1 MPKALIFS
9 FLFHLS
15 VFSAAWIGV
24 PALFSP
30 PPVGSAN
37 IQVELVSTIEQK
49 DKKSVTKKKIQKD
62 TEKTQARP
70 VSKNFV
76 TSDIE
81 TDASEPAPELS
92 RKQIKKP
99 IGSEALTPIPK
110 KKPQPN
116 MIKKTERKK
125 LSALI
130 PTPKRKPIRKSRL
143 KQKSKKSNTASFKS
157 LLKDVAAARKK
168 ADQEQFTDILRG
180 LETEKRQMTETNKAQ
195 LDSRTNSFEQKPIS
209 SSHRQKKI
217 SQLIVTIRDQL
228 SPCWNI
234 PSGAKNLE
242 RLKIEVRIRL
252 NPDGSLRPPAKI
264 SEPSFKISHPAY
276 QVLAESALRALNDPG
291 CMPLKLPPEEYQDWK
306 DIAFKFDPRAALGR

>member
-1 MPKALIFS
+1 MPKALLFS

-15 VFSAAWIGV
+15 IFSAAWIGV

-37 IQVELVSTIEQK
+37 IEVELVSTIEQK
-49 DKKSVTKKKIQKD
+49 DKKSVTKKKVLKES
-62 TEKTQARP
+62 EKSQAKP

-81 TDASEPAPELS
+81 REASEPASELLP
-92 RKQIKKP
+92 KKIKKP
-99 IGSEALTPIPK
+99 IRSEAVTPIPK
-110 KKPQPN
+110 KKPRPTV
-116 MIKKTERKK
+116 IKKTEQKK

-143 KQKSKKSNTASFKS
+143 KEKSKKSNTASFKS
-157 LLKDVAAARKK
+157 LLKDIAAARKK

-195 LDSRTNSFEQKPIS
+195 SDSRIKSFEQRTIS
-209 SSHRQKKI
+209 SSRRQKKI
-217 SQLIVTIRDQL
+217 SKLIVTIRNQL

-264 SEPSFKISHPAY
+264 SEPSFKTSHPAY